1 MSLAP
6 PGGHDHGAHR
16 RRPASDPGAGS
27 LHAGGRARPRR
38 RGRRRDSRSRGG
50 PSGVSGP
57 RPARRAHARAR
68 RARGVPPFAPG
79 PAPAPDAH
87 RHAHRR
93 RPASRSSAGVRGRSR
108 RVPGQAL
115 FSAGAARARADVAA
129 GATFMAGEVALSQ
142 ALSFARDLKSLYET
156 SRARERDLSEAN
168 MRLRAAHRQ
177 TLHYASDL
185 KKMHRRAE
193 QGALHSLVAL
203 ADALEGRHAFTLG
216 HSARVSAWSRRL
228 ALASGLPEAAAEV
241 IAQAGRLHD
250 LGKIGVAPSILSQ
263 AGPLTA
269 EEQALLRDH
278 PLTGARIL
286 APLEF

>member
-1 MSLAP
+1 
-6 PGGHDHGAHR
+6 
-16 RRPASDPGAGS
+16 
-27 LHAGGRARPRR
+27 
-38 RGRRRDSRSRGG
+38 
-50 PSGVSGP
+50 
-57 RPARRAHARAR
+57 
-68 RARGVPPFAPG
+68 
-79 PAPAPDAH
+79 
-87 RHAHRR
+87 
-93 RPASRSSAGVRGRSR
+93 
-108 RVPGQAL
+108 
-115 FSAGAARARADVAA
+115 
-129 GATFMAGEVALSQ
+129 MAGEVALSQ

-177 TLHYASDL
+177 TLRYASDL

-203 ADALEGRHAFTLG
+203 ADALEGRHAFTRG

-228 ALASGLPEAAAEV
+228 ALASGLPTAAAEV

-263 AGPLTA
+263 PDPLTA
-269 EEQALLRDH
+269 EEQALLREH

-286 APLEF
+286 APLEFFAEGVPIVRHHHERVDGSGYPAGLRGEAIPIGARIVAVANVYDALVSARPYRPALAPVEAGQRLREEAGRGLDAALTALFLELIGDGWTDASPDRALRP